1 MKTTLPPLFA
11 FLFLFVF
18 LYPSHGE
25 KDERP
30 NIIVFLVDDY
40 DKPET
45 SPYGGKVLTPN
56 LNRLAKEGMICHNAH
71 VTSTV
76 CTPSRYTFLT
86 GRYASSSHSNTFLD
100 ECPEGTQ
107 ALPAFNVGLESDRM
121 NVGRV
126 LADAGYATGFV
137 GKYHVHD
144 TDHSKE
150 ASLFGDLDVPKNAE
164 YSEKLNKRKF
174 KLEKL
179 QRDLVK
185 KNGFT
190 WAKNIYWGN
199 LKSPF
204 KGHNPDWTAQAALE
218 FIEEHKDQ
226 PFYLHC
232 CSTLLHG
239 PNGEWFKSMM
249 EKELATGEGYLKK
262 PLGLID
268 RKSVWKR
275 IQKAGLTEAEVGY
288 LWMDDSLGLIL
299 DKLDKLG
306 IADNTIVVFV
316 SDHGSEKK
324 GSLIKTRGTE
334 IPCLIRWPKVIKPG
348 SVSRGLLQ
356 NTDFVP
362 TWFEL
367 AKVKIPKGYH
377 FDGKSLAPM
386 FKDPAVSIRKYIYGE
401 QGAARAIKTEAFEY
415 ISIRYTDEQI
425 SEAQSKRADR
435 AYKTLLGLSSG
446 ISRARY
452 FHPDIFSAD
461 QLYDLSKDPNS
472 QKNVA
477 DDSSYAGQLKKMK
490 AMLTRTV
497 KELGPRPYG
506 DFVPGK
512 GTSDAEASQK
522 VLDQLAAYHANE
534 NKKKK

>member
-86 GRYASSSHSNTFLD
+86 GSYASSSHSNTFLD

-490 AMLTRTV
+490 AILTRTV